1 MRVLSL
7 CVVVVALWGCTKVP
21 LQSSVAENVYDG
33 GGVVDP
39 YYALANY
46 ARETKTRI
54 EIRGTCASACALKL
68 SSGENLCVSR
78 LARIGVHEVRFSGP
92 QGYEK
97 GERSDEGTEAF
108 RKFLPPCAEKLF
120 SARRG
125 FDTGEVT
132 FVNGADILDACPD
145 IKPCR

>member
-1 MRVLSL
+1 MKVLSL
-7 CVVVVALWGCTKVP
+7 CVVVLALGGCTQGT
-21 LQSSVAENVYDG
+21 LQSSVAENAYDG

-39 YYALANY
+39 YYELANY

-78 LARIGVHEVRFSGP
+78 LSRIGVHEVRFSGP
-92 QGYEK
+92 GGYAK
-97 GERSDEGTEAF
+97 GERSEEGTKAF
-108 RKFLPPCAEKLF
+108 RTFLPPCAEKLF
-120 SARRG
+120 SERRG
-125 FDTGEVT
+125 FDTGELT
-132 FVNGADILDACPD
+132 FVNGADILDACPN